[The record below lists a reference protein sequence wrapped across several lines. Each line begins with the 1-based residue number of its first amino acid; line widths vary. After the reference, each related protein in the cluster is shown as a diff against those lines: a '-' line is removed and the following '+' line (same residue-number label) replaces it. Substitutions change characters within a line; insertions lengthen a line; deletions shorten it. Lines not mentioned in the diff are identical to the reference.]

1 MNFGVV
7 RRQTTNSPAY
17 GSIFLGLVKERQAR
31 VRPTLLEQTDIKSL
45 RFDFRRG
52 KEELTLA
59 RRPLLGLDA
68 VPLVDLRELGSPLA
82 QYACRVERLVVNRRQ
97 VDLQRPC
104 YAVVDTG
111 TTGLVISDSLYDSDE
126 LPLPGAAIRE
136 VVVEVLTERG
146 RTSTFAASRRVQR
159 ERGDE
164 LPLICTEE
172 RIPWFDAKARA
183 VRQTNSSTASST
195 DEPTGLVAE
204 GLVSD
209 RGVNTER
216 DLAQKPHVLFLG
228 LAFLDGNQLT
238 IDVDDRRLSLVNTPT
253 VQNQKAGSAPP
264 DAGDAP
270 SKAPSKAGTWG
281 WGVAQAKGVRPTV

>member
-52 KEELTLA
+52 KEELPLA

-68 VPLVDLRELGSPLA
+68 VPLVDLRKLGSPLA

-126 LPLPGAAIRE
+126 LPLPG
-136 VVVEVLTERG
+136 
-146 RTSTFAASRRVQR
+146 
-159 ERGDE
+159 
-164 LPLICTEE
+164 
-172 RIPWFDAKARA
+172 
-183 VRQTNSSTASST
+183 
-195 DEPTGLVAE
+195 
-204 GLVSD
+204 
-209 RGVNTER
+209 
-216 DLAQKPHVLFLG
+216 
-228 LAFLDGNQLT
+228 
-238 IDVDDRRLSLVNTPT
+238 
-253 VQNQKAGSAPP
+253 
-264 DAGDAP
+264 
-270 SKAPSKAGTWG
+270 
-281 WGVAQAKGVRPTV
+281 